1 MGTRTQHSRVV
12 VVTGASSGIGRATA
26 LAFADRGDHLVLA
39 ARSDSALQTVA
50 AECAA
55 RGARVIVE
63 AVDVND
69 ARAVRDLGGLAVG
82 AFGRIDVWVHTAAV
96 MAYGRFED
104 VPADVFD
111 RVVRTDLLGS
121 AAVARVALARF
132 RAQDSGVL
140 VLGGSLLGSITAPYM
155 SAYITSKWG
164 LRGLAR
170 VLRQETRDA
179 PAIEVCLVDPGG
191 VNTPIYRTAA
201 NYAGRVGRPPPPVD
215 RPEKVAAAIL
225 KVADHPRRSVS
236 VGWANPLIRVGFS
249 TMPAVYDALVGP
261 LMRRGGLSR
270 EPVAAHT
277 GNVFAPLP
285 GQAATTASWG
295 RQWLRPVAA
304 SAAAVALVAGA
315 AAGRRLHAPR
325 RRGGAVSRAS

>member
-1 MGTRTQHSRVV
+1 MAVV

-26 LAFADRGDHLVLA
+26 MAFAGRGDRLVLA
-39 ARSDSALQTVA
+39 GRSPSSLRTVA
-50 AECAA
+50 EECATY
-55 RGARVIVE
+55 GADVRVE
-63 AVDVND
+63 TVDVND
-69 ARAVRDLGGLAVG
+69 GQAVHDLGDAAVA

-104 VPADVFD
+104 VPAEVFE

-121 AAVARVALARF
+121 AAVARAALAHF
-132 RAQDSGVL
+132 RAQGAGVL
-140 VLGGSLLGSITAPYM
+140 VLGGSVLGMIAAPYM
-155 SAYITSKWG
+155 SSYVTSKWG

-170 VLRQETRDA
+170 ALRQETRDA
-179 PAIEVCLVDPGG
+179 DAIHVCLVEPGG

-215 RPEKVAAAIL
+215 RPEKVAAAIV

-236 VGWANPLIRVGFS
+236 VGWANPLIRLGF
-249 TMPAVYDALVGP
+249 TATPPVYDVLVGP

-270 EPVAAHT
+270 EHIGANN

-285 GQAATTASWG
+285 AQAATTASWG
-295 RQWLRPVAA
+295 RQWLRSVAA
-304 SAAAVALVAGA
+304 SAAGVALVA
-315 AAGRRLHAPR
+315 AAGVATRHRRIGR
-325 RRGGAVSRAS
+325 

>member
-1 MGTRTQHSRVV
+1 MGTGTQDARVV
-12 VVTGASSGIGRATA
+12 VVTGASSGIGRAAA
-26 LAFADRGDHLVLA
+26 LAFADRGDRLVLA
-39 ARSDSALQTVA
+39 ARSDAALRTVA
-50 AECAA
+50 AQCAA
-55 RGARVIVE
+55 RGARVLVE
-63 AVDVND
+63 AADVND
-69 ARAVRDLGGLAVG
+69 ARAVRDLSDVAAG

-104 VPADVFD
+104 VPAEVFD

-132 RAQDSGVL
+132 RAQDAGVL
-140 VLGGSLLGSITAPYM
+140 VLGGSLLGMITAPYM
-155 SAYITSKWG
+155 SAYVTSKWG

-179 PAIEVCLVDPGG
+179 PAIHVCLVDPGG

-215 RPEKVAAAIL
+215 RPEKVASAIV

-236 VGWANPLIRVGFS
+236 VGWANPLIRLGFS
-249 TMPAVYDALVGP
+249 TMPAVYDVLVGP

-270 EPVAAHT
+270 ERVAANT
-277 GNVFAPLP
+277 GNVFTPLP

-304 SAAAVALVAGA
+304 SAAAAALAAGA
-315 AAGRRLHAPR
+315 VAGRRAHPAPR
-325 RRGGAVSRAS
+325 R